1 VADID
6 TSHTEIRVYTF
17 GTFSVERLITNS
29 SPSERPRYEKIAKEE
44 WRSRGPAIALLK
56 LLLCRTSRR
65 ISRDT
70 VMDTLWPET
79 NVENASK
86 SLDVATSILR
96 SVLRVDDR
104 KSLLIKTHS
113 SDAGILALPDQR
125 KLWVD
130 ADAFESYLAQASKA
144 ESQGQDPLP
153 FLEAAQ
159 ELVKGEF
166 LEDDIYEDWTQNRRQ
181 AIDAARRRMTH
192 HLADLYTRRELFDQ
206 SESLLQTLL
215 IENPTDEDALNRLM
229 MLLSRQDRRQEAINL
244 YKRTA
249 KVLQEEHQRKPA
261 SRTRELAERIY
272 KEPVNIEKNVLLYTP
287 ASKRHSDA
295 IDKLIVGQ
303 GQQPSEET
311 TQSWLLATLS
321 DLTHLIDAGW
331 TVSDILAALQTT
343 LSGLTIVSPSTRQHF
358 LRLAGGAILGKQSS
372 LVVDSAP
379 ANAWELAA
387 ALNSSNA
394 TSWAIFNTSPTS
406 SVLVAGQV
414 QLQMLQQLHE
424 HLPSQVRPFMYSGVY
439 RLIGAAHF
447 FQARYAEALKAHNQ
461 SYFAALEAGDLWNRA
476 ESLSWQGG
484 VWKACGQQEEAIRLA
499 EEALR
504 LTNNNSSSHV
514 QALRA
519 RLFAHIAESAALL
532 NQRDIALEKL
542 EASAELA
549 HQLDANEEFDASTLL
564 QYQATCAL
572 YLSDTENATTYF
584 HQALNTLKPNQTL
597 QRAYTAQFLGQAYL
611 KLDRLKEAL
620 DAFRLA
626 LPSIMSIQSLMLS
639 SSFIED
645 VQKLHAQY
653 PNNSAVEA
661 FVEET
666 LRQIKPTVQIIVP
679 RYLEAKL

>member
-1 VADID
+1 MADID
-6 TSHTEIRVYTF
+6 SSYPEIRIYTF
-17 GTFSVERLITNS
+17 GTFSVERLITNLS
-29 SPSERPRYEKIAKEE
+29 SSEQPRYEQVSKEE
-44 WRSRGPAIALLK
+44 WRSRGPAISLLK

-70 VMDTLWPET
+70 VIDTLWPDAE
-79 NVENASK
+79 VENASK

-96 SVLRVDDR
+96 SVLRVGDR

-125 KLWVD
+125 KVWVD

-144 ESQGQDPLP
+144 ESQEQDPLP

-192 HLADLYTRRELFDQ
+192 HLADLYAQRDLIDQ
-206 SESLLQTLL
+206 AESLLQTFL
-215 IENPTDEDALNRLM
+215 IENPTDEDALSRLM
-229 MLLSRQDRRQEAINL
+229 KLLSQQDRRQEAVNL

-249 KVLQEEHQRKPA
+249 KILQEEQQRKPS

-272 KEPVNIEKNVLLYTP
+272 KEPVNIEKNVPLYTP

-295 IDKLIVGQ
+295 IDTLIARQ
-303 GQQPSEET
+303 GQQPSEDT
-311 TQSWLLATLS
+311 TQSWLLTTLS

-331 TVSDILAALQTT
+331 TVSDILASLQTT

-358 LRLAGGAILGKQSS
+358 IRLAGGAVLGKQS
-372 LVVDSAP
+372 LVVDSEP

-406 SVLVAGQV
+406 SVLLAGQV

-447 FQARYAEALKAHNQ
+447 FQARYAEALKAHKQ
-461 SYFAALEAGDLWNRA
+461 SYLAALEAGDSWNMA

-484 VWKACGQQEEAIRLA
+484 VWKACGQQEEAIRLTEA
-499 EEALR
+499 ALR
-504 LTNNNSSSHV
+504 LTNDDSSNHV

-532 NQRDIALEKL
+532 NQKDITLEKL
-542 EASAELA
+542 AASAELV
-549 HQLDANEEFDASTLL
+549 HQLDANEEFDASTLQ

-572 YLSDTENATTYF
+572 YLSDAENATTYF
-584 HQALNTLKPNQTL
+584 HQSLNTLKPNQTL

-653 PNNSAVEA
+653 PNNAEVET

-666 LRQIKPTVQIIVP
+666 LRQIKPTVQTTVP